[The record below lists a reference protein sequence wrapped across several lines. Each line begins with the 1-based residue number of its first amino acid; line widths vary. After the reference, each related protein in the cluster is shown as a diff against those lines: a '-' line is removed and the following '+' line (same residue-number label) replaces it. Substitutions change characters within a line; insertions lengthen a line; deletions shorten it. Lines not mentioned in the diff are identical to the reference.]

1 VDFRIHSVVFDL
13 SATVKELLKS
23 DSIWHVFMAHGVY
36 AIIYS
41 YLQITTINSNNNN
54 NSINKITAC
63 RSQLQDETLC
73 TKLVKKIMKRNT
85 LIGGFY
91 VRLG

>member
-1 VDFRIHSVVFDL
+1 
-13 SATVKELLKS
+13 
-23 DSIWHVFMAHGVY
+23 MAHGVY

-54 NSINKITAC
+54 NNINKI
-63 RSQLQDETLC
+63 TLC

>member
-1 VDFRIHSVVFDL
+1 
-13 SATVKELLKS
+13 
-23 DSIWHVFMAHGVY
+23 MAHGVY

-54 NSINKITAC
+54 NNINKITTC

-73 TKLVKKIMKRNT
+73 TKLVVKNIMKRNT

-91 VRLG
+91 LSLPKPTQMKSLLK